1 MVLVGVETM
10 RHTGGV
16 AAHCE
21 HQTEAMMKKRTSVKR
36 EKLPPLMERYLQII
50 EGKIPPAHWP
60 EILAANVTYNGA
72 RGVIT
77 EGFDAVAMQLAQWH
91 AVMENIRI
99 EMIRMVE
106 DLEAREHRD
115 HVPSLAMKIDFWVYS
130 DWVSAPKPSGFRPR
144 IWSSACTKYAT
155 TRFGRSMRCGQGRA
169 SHRQSGE

>member
-1 MVLVGVETM
+1 
-10 RHTGGV
+10 
-16 AAHCE
+16 
-21 HQTEAMMKKRTSVKR
+21 MKKRTSVKR

-77 EGFDAVAMQLAQWH
+77 EGFDAVAMQLARWH
-91 AVMENIRI
+91 TVMENIRI

-106 DLEAREHRD
+106 DLEAREHRG

-130 DWVSAPKPSGFRPR
+130 DWVSAPEPGRVPAKNLVIGLYEVRDDKIWEIHEMWPR
-144 IWSSACTKYAT
+144 ARIPPTV
-155 TRFGRSMRCGQGRA
+155 G
-169 SHRQSGE
+169 